1 MNKSVLQDGFTTVHS
16 NLLFGEN
23 CTAETAFD
31 ALDKDGNG
39 VVSYIVGVG
48 IFGNLLSSP

>member
-1 MNKSVLQDGFTTVHS
+1 MKKSVLQDEFTTLHS

-39 VVSYIVGVG
+39 VVSSWCWYFREFFI
-48 IFGNLLSSP
+48 